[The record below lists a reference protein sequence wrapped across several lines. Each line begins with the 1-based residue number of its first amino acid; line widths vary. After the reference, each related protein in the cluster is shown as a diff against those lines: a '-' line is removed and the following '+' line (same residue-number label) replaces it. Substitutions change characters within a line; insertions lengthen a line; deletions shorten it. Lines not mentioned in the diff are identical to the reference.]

1 MEERYI
7 EGLDSLPPSL
17 QGCVL
22 TIGNFDGVHL
32 GHQQILHS
40 ARALGDADGIT
51 VAALTFEPPPEL
63 VLRPEQP
70 PLRITPSQQKYRLLL
85 VAGADYV
92 VAVKTDRDLLRM
104 SPKQFID
111 QVIVKRFAPTHV
123 VEGRNFFFGR
133 GRSGNIDTLAQAAP
147 TSGFVLHV
155 VEPVMVG
162 LPDGAKRISST
173 LVRELVLAG
182 RIEDANRCLGRE
194 FALYERVVPG
204 KGHGRILEF
213 PTVNVDPH
221 QQVVPLDGVYAGKAT
236 VNGDNFSAAISIGSK
251 PTLGP
256 SERAIEAFLIGARG
270 DLYGKELTLAFT
282 QRLRDQQRF
291 ETPEQLKAQIAKDV
305 ERVREICG

>member
-1 MEERYI
+1 MQERCI

-51 VAALTFEPPPEL
+51 VVALTFEPPPEL
-63 VLRPEQP
+63 ALRPEQP
-70 PLRITPSQQKYRLLL
+70 PLRITPPQQKYRLLRH
-85 VAGADYV
+85 AGADYV
-92 VAVKTDRDLLRM
+92 VAAKTENHLLQM
-104 SPKQFID
+104 SPEEFIE
-111 QVIVKRFAPTHV
+111 QVVVQHFAPKHV

-147 TSGFVLHV
+147 ASGFVLHV
-155 VEPVMVG
+155 VEPVMVE
-162 LPDGAKRISST
+162 LPEGAERISST
-173 LVRELVLAG
+173 LVRGLVLAG

-204 KGHGRILEF
+204 EGHGRILEF
-213 PTVNVDPH
+213 PTVNVDPR
-221 QQVVPLDGVYAGKAT
+221 QQVVPADGVYAGKAT
-236 VNGDNFSAAISIGSK
+236 VNRDEFPAAISIGSK

-270 DLYGKELTLAFT
+270 DLYGKELTLTFAR
-282 QRLRDQQRF
+282 RLRDQHRF
-291 ETPEQLKAQIAKDV
+291 ETTEQLKAQIAKDV